1 LPSFLPAPPPPRT
14 TRQAAQASPQAQLCY
29 DDLAALVQ
37 DREMFEFLDE
47 VLPQRFTAEDA
58 AAINFQLKLSQ
69 GVTINPVK
77 KVCGG
82 ARVM

>member
-1 LPSFLPAPPPPRT
+1 
-14 TRQAAQASPQAQLCY
+14 
-29 DDLAALVQ
+29 
-37 DREMFEFLDE
+37 MFEFLDE